1 MIMAFT
7 ERQLRILHSGWEEQN
22 QVDASVGEGPLL
34 AQPSPGKAFSET
46 RLRLS
51 FPFLN
56 HKKSAPS
63 LQINT
68 KMGINVFNPSYF
80 HHPQIANGNA
90 VSVHPNVFYT
100 YVWFLKQI

>member
-1 MIMAFT
+1 M
-7 ERQLRILHSGWEEQN
+7 RILHSGWEEQN
-22 QVDASVGEGPLL
+22 QVDASVGEWPLL
-34 AQPSPGKAFSET
+34 AQPSPGKA

-56 HKKSAPS
+56 HRESAHS

-68 KMGINVFNPSYF
+68 KMGINIFNPSYF

-90 VSVHPNVFYT
+90 VYVHLDVFYT

>member
-1 MIMAFT
+1 M
-7 ERQLRILHSGWEEQN
+7 
-22 QVDASVGEGPLL
+22 GEWPLL
-34 AQPSPGKAFSET
+34 AQPSPGKALSKI
-46 RLRLS
+46 RLRLF

-56 HKKSAPS
+56 HRKSTHS

-68 KMGINVFNPSYF
+68 KMGINIFNPSYF

-90 VSVHPNVFYT
+90 VYVHLNVFYT